1 MGFVTS
7 CRIQSNIVLQRQQ
20 QSSSS
25 SFVSSSTKYQVDCI
39 RLQKSMTQR
48 QPLIFSCNHPARSFA
63 TRRKRHQPNY
73 NKSKSSEY
81 WDNEYSKSKEHFD
94 SINKNKLQLEE
105 PRQLNDILSWRVLLI
120 MAVSP
125 LVLCLIIPDIRNQML
140 DAFDIP
146 TSSTS
151 ASSSLEQSHPKESS
165 K

>member
-20 QSSSS
+20 QQQSSS

-48 QPLIFSCNHPARSFA
+48 KPLLFSCNHQARSFA

-81 WDNEYSKSKEHFD
+81 WDNEYIKSKEHFD

-151 ASSSLEQSHPKESS
+151 APSSLEESHPNK

>member
-20 QSSSS
+20 QQQSSS
-25 SFVSSSTKYQVDCI
+25 SFISSSTKYQVDCL
-39 RLQKSMTQR
+39 RLKKSMTQR

-151 ASSSLEQSHPKESS
+151 APSSLEESHPNK